1 MEQMSRLFLTVF
13 LMLGATAFAQ
23 RMERNLGAEKWLFAE
38 QGQGNFHAATV
49 PGTVHTDLF
58 KNSLIP
64 DPFYGDNEKRL
75 QWIEEKNWTYKTS
88 FNLTQAELNKQNIEM
103 IFEGLDTYA
112 DVFLNGTKILS
123 ADNMFRTWKTDVKKY
138 LKPENTLEVIFSSSS
153 AKAKQLA
160 KLLPYTLPENERMHV
175 RKAQYQFGWDW
186 GPRYVTAGI
195 WKPAKLV
202 LWDHAKISNIKT
214 SQTLSEN
221 LGTVNFITEIEAVV
235 SGTYQLDINGKKFK
249 ATLKKGN
256 NLVKSSFSIKNPKL
270 WYPNGFGEPHLY
282 PFKITLE
289 KNGKP
294 IDQQELNIGLRDIKL
309 VQEKDKDGKTFYFTV
324 NGIPVYAK
332 GTNVIP
338 PHSFIPSAGK
348 GVYQMWMEEARRSHM
363 NMIRV
368 WGGGI
373 YPDDEFFHQAD
384 KNGILIWQDFMFAG
398 TMYPGDPAFLKNV
411 QKEVADQ
418 VNRLQN
424 HPSLALWCGNNEIDE
439 GWHNWGW
446 QKQHNYSKQDSAKIW
461 NDYVQI
467 FRKLIP
473 ATIDSV
479 SAQKPIY
486 WQSSPSNGWGR
497 ALSYK
502 EGDVH
507 YWGVWW
513 GMEPFEKYRE
523 KTGRFVSEYGF
534 QGMPP
539 VSTLRTITNHLSF
552 NDSGIQNHQKHAKG
566 YATIQSYM
574 ERDYKVPSR
583 FEDYAYV
590 SQLLQA
596 RGMRIAVE
604 AHRQKKPYNMGTLY
618 WQLNDVWPVTSWSSI
633 DYFGNRKAVQYETK
647 RIYESLFI
655 SVEDTPDAYRIWL
668 NNDQNSDFSNTAVI
682 ELISFEGKV
691 LYSDRVAYRAAKLSN
706 KVILD
711 IPKGI
716 FAHFN
721 LKNAVL
727 KMNLVST
734 EDRPAVHYFVKPKD
748 LVLSKPNIKVT
759 RLSDRSFELT
769 TDVLAK
775 DVYLEAGMNN
785 FDDNFFD
792 LLPNQRKVVIAEK
805 PVQDLN
811 IKTLNEIK

>member
-1 MEQMSRLFLTVF
+1 MSRFFLIF
-13 LMLGATAFAQ
+13 YILLGTIAFSQ
-23 RMERNLGAEKWLFAE
+23 RTERNLGDEKWLFAE
-38 QGQGNFHAATV
+38 QGKNDFHTATV

-58 KNSLIP
+58 KNGLIP
-64 DPFYGDNEKRL
+64 DPFYSDNEKRL
-75 QWIEEKNWTYKTS
+75 QWIEEKNWVYKTTFALAPS
-88 FNLTQAELNKQNIEM
+88 ELKSQTIELL
-103 IFEGLDTYA
+103 FEGLDTYA
-112 DVFLNGTKILS
+112 DVFLNGSKILS
-123 ADNMFRTWKTDVKKY
+123 ADNMFRTWNTDVKKL
-138 LKPENTLEVIFSSSS
+138 LKPENTLEIVFSSSS
-153 AKAKQLA
+153 ARGKQLA
-160 KLLPYTLPENERMHV
+160 KALPYTLPENERMFV

-202 LWDHAKISNIKT
+202 FWDQAKINQIKT
-214 SQTLSEN
+214 SQKIEKN
-221 LGTVNFITEIEAVV
+221 LATVDFTTEIEARVP
-235 SGTYQLDINGKKFK
+235 GNYQLTINGKKLK
-249 ATLKKGN
+249 TPLKKGL
-256 NLVKSSFSIKNPKL
+256 NLVKSSISIKKPKL

-282 PFKITLE
+282 PFKVSLE
-289 KNGKP
+289 KSGKS
-294 IDQQELNIGLRDIKL
+294 IDTKDLNIGLRTIEL
-309 VQEKDKDGKTFYFTV
+309 VQEKDQAGKGFYFKV

-338 PHSFIPSAGK
+338 PHSFVPSADK
-348 GVYQMWMEEARRSHM
+348 SIYKTWMGEAKRTHM

-384 KNGILIWQDFMFAG
+384 LHGILIWQDFMFAG
-398 TMYPGDPAFLKNV
+398 TMYPGDPAFLNSVK
-411 QKEVADQ
+411 KEVADQ

-424 HPSLALWCGNNEIDE
+424 HASLALWCGNNEIDE

-461 NDYVQI
+461 NDYVNI
-467 FRKLIP
+467 FRKVIP
-473 ATIDSV
+473 TTIDSV

-497 ALSYK
+497 PVAYT

-539 VSTLRTITNHLSF
+539 VSTFKQITDNLSF
-552 NDSGIQNHQKHAKG
+552 SDPGIQNHQKHGKG
-566 YATIQSYM
+566 YQTIQTYM
-574 ERDYKVPSR
+574 KRDYKVPTA

-618 WQLNDVWPVTSWSSI
+618 WQLNDVWPVTSWSSM
-633 DYFGNRKAVQYETK
+633 DFYGNRKALQYEIK
-647 RIYESLFI
+647 RVFEPLFI
-655 SVEDTPDAYRIWL
+655 SVEETPESYRIWV
-668 NNDQNSDFSNTAVI
+668 NNDRNSDFSNTAKIQLVNF
-682 ELISFEGKV
+682 LGKV
-691 LYSDRVAYRAAKLSN
+691 LYTKDLAYTSQKLSN
-706 KVILD
+706 NIILEISKKELANFD
-711 IPKGI
+711 
-716 FAHFN
+716 
-721 LKNAVL
+721 LKSAVL

-734 EDRPAVHYFVKPKD
+734 EDRPALHYLVKPKD
-748 LVLSKPNIKVT
+748 LVLTKSNINVK

-775 DVYLEAGMNN
+775 DVYLDAGMNN

-792 LLPNQRKVVIAEK
+792 LLPHQRKVVTAEQ
-805 PVQDLN
+805 PVQDLK
-811 IKTLNEIK
+811 IKTLNDIQ